1 MNNFRPFDYES
12 PEYEY
17 SNQRKE
23 EPEIAARIRNALGS
37 ASTVLNVGAG
47 AGSYEPDD
55 RHVIAVEPS
64 SRMRAQRLARGLP
77 PAVIARADKLPFD
90 DNSFDASMAL
100 LTVHHWPDLQAGLK
114 EVLRVTKKKI
124 VIMTF
129 DPEALDEFW
138 NVHYFPELVDIE
150 RRRYPGIAELT
161 ALPGC
166 KALVEKVPVP
176 LNCRDGFQEA
186 FYGRPEEFL
195 KKEVRES
202 QSAWGYLEQGAEDR
216 LVSAFASELESGR
229 WDERFGHFRRQPHFS
244 GALRIVTLHKM

>member
-1 MNNFRPFDYES
+1 MNKLKPFNYES

-23 EPEIAARIRNALGS
+23 EPEIAARILTALGS

-47 AGSYEPDD
+47 AGSYEPAD
-55 RHVIAVEPS
+55 RHVVAVEPS

-77 PAVIARADKLPFD
+77 PAVIAKADRLPFD
-90 DNSFDASMAL
+90 DNSFSASMAL
-100 LTVHHWPDLQAGLK
+100 LTVHHWPDLHAGLK
-114 EVLRVTKKKI
+114 EVLRVTKERF

-150 RRRYPGIAELT
+150 RKRYPAIAELS
-161 ALPGC
+161 ALSGC
-166 KALVEKVPVP
+166 IAKVEKVPVP

-202 QSAWGYLEQGAEDR
+202 QSAWGYLAGGDEDR
-216 LVSAFASELESGR
+216 LVIRLASELESGR
-229 WDERFGHFRRQPHFS
+229 WDERFGHYRHQPHFT
-244 GALRIVTLHKM
+244 GALRLITLFKQ